1 MTPRQ
6 EWHEEWSELLR
17 AFAVGGLDRETSR
30 ELESHLR
37 SCAECRSELAA
48 VTAVLEPDEAPL
60 SQSERANLHAA
71 LAGRLEDTAAVVP
84 LSRPSQRPWLRRLA
98 PALGA
103 AALLLIGGVAV
114 FQGLGGSG
122 SAGSDAGGASAVTSK
137 AGGAESASQ
146 LAGPGAPAW
155 LGNLGRTSL
164 DEVADLARSRPAL
177 DSVRKFA
184 RTEEAAEG
192 GESPADL
199 LAPQAPAKLRDSVR
213 SCVGEIS
220 DQFEQANPL
229 PVVGAQG
236 RFEDKKVLFVGF
248 VASSSGRRPNQLAVW
263 ALEPDS
269 CAPLGY
275 QASRLRG
282 R

>member
-17 AFAVGGLDRETSR
+17 AFAVGELDPKTSR

-48 VTAVLEPDEAPL
+48 VTALLEPDEAPL
-60 SQSERANLHAA
+60 SQSERADLHAA

-84 LSRPSQRPWLRRLA
+84 LPRPSQNPWLRRLA

-122 SAGSDAGGASAVTSK
+122 SAGGDDGGASAVTSE

-177 DSVRKFA
+177 DSVRTLA

-236 RFEDKKVLFVGF
+236 RLEDKKVLFVGF

>member
-17 AFAVGGLDRETSR
+17 AFAVGALDHKTSR

-48 VTAVLEPDEAPL
+48 VTALLESEEAPL
-60 SQSERANLHAA
+60 SHSERAALHAA
-71 LAGRLEDTAAVVP
+71 LAGELEDTAGVVP
-84 LSRPSQRPWLRRLA
+84 LSQTSQRPWLRRLA

-103 AALLLIGGVAV
+103 AALLLIGGVAA
-114 FQGLGGSG
+114 FQGLVGGSG
-122 SAGSDAGGASAVTSK
+122 SAGSDTGGAAGVTSE
-137 AGGAESASQ
+137 AGSQ
-146 LAGPGAPAW
+146 RAAPAAKPSAPAW

-177 DSVRKFA
+177 DSLRKSA
-184 RTEEAAEG
+184 RTEVAAAG
-192 GESPADL
+192 ADSPADL
-199 LAPQAPAKLRDSVR
+199 LAPEAPAKLRDSVR

-220 DQFEQANPL
+220 DQFEQADLL
-229 PVVGAQG
+229 PVVGAEG
-236 RFEDKKVLFVGF
+236 RLEGKKVLFVGF
-248 VASSSGRRPNQLAVW
+248 VASSSGRRTDQLTVW
-263 ALEPDS
+263 ALQPGS